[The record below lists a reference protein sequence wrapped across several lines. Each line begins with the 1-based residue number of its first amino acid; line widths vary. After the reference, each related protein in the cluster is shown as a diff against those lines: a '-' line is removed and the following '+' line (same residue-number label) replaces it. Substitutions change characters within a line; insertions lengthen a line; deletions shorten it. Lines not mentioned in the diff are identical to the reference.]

1 MVGVDP
7 GVSTGFA
14 EWDRASKSLRRCCA
28 LKLHEAWARVL
39 ALKAAGQLH
48 SVTFEDARLRTG
60 WFGERTAAKLQ
71 GAGSVKRDCS
81 AWEDFLVDH
90 GIAHLAVSPKQKGSK
105 VAAPHF
111 ARITGWQGK
120 TNEHGRDAAMLVFGR

>member
-14 EWDRASKSLRRCCA
+14 EWDRASKALRRCCA

-39 ALKAAGQLH
+39 ELKAAGQLH
-48 SVTFEDARLRTG
+48 SVTFEDARLRK
-60 WFGERTAAKLQ
+60 WFDKSVGPEQLQ

-81 AWEDFLVDH
+81 AWEDFLTAY
-90 GIAHLAVSPKQKGSK
+90 GIPFNKVSPKQKGAK
-105 VAAPHF
+105 VPADIF
-111 ARITGWQGK
+111 AKLTKWEGR
-120 TNEHGRDAAMLVFGR
+120 TNNHGRDAAMLVVGR